1 MNDLKKLTYKDELGT
16 WIMPVLVRD
25 SLKGWT
31 TEDLTEA
38 LDRAKEQTSE
48 LNPTSESFKMWLM
61 RQLAYTDE
69 LNRRSEVN

>member
-1 MNDLKKLTYKDELGT
+1 MKNLTYNNELGN
-16 WIMPVLVRD
+16 WIMPGLVRD
-25 SLKGWT
+25 SLKTWT
-31 TEDLTEA
+31 TADLTEA